1 MGSSLSRLLGYV
13 PVNVDQ
19 FHVARRDFIVRK
31 MGLKGLV
38 LINYYDDIESKDK
51 VWRSRET

>member
-31 MGLKGLV
+31 MGLKGFV

-51 VWRSRET
+51 VW